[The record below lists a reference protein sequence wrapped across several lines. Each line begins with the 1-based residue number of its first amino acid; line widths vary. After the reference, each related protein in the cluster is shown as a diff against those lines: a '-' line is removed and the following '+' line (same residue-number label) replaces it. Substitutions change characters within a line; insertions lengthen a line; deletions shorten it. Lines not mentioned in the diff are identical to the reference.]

1 VFETDYLIDTN
12 ILIYHTKGSQNT
24 IDFISHL
31 ITQRS
36 FFISI
41 ITKIE
46 FLGWDKHTPDG
57 FQKCTRLIEAAT
69 VYPVD
74 EAVAY
79 QAIQIKRK
87 TNIKLA
93 DAVIAATAMVKN
105 LKLAT
110 RNIDDFRGVKEL
122 AVINPFI

>member
-1 VFETDYLIDTN
+1 M
-12 ILIYHTKGSQNT
+12 HM
-24 IDFISHL
+24 H
-31 ITQRS
+31 
-36 FFISI
+36 
-41 ITKIE
+41 
-46 FLGWDKHTPDG
+46 
-57 FQKCTRLIEAAT
+57 
-69 VYPVD
+69 VD
-74 EAVAY
+74 EDVAY

-110 RNIDDFRGVKEL
+110 RNIDDFKGVKEL